1 MSTNLNTA
9 EKSKIR
15 RRLAAV
21 SFLSNISLDGTHR
34 DTPFGCNQNITS
46 HHGSRRPSKR
56 AFANDINETDFNNDK
71 ITKPEKEQDRLSIS
85 SESDCAK
92 ISTSVPKG
100 IISSIINF
108 QPHRERGRTISSSNE
123 TISERRQQLMLKK
136 ALCTC
141 PQQNANFGATSS
153 TESLTRPK
161 CVHINNPMPVF
172 RNGHCMSS
180 EDTRCIITT
189 HQKPLH
195 VFSIIPFRKRT
206 SSSISRSNAKLDV
219 RASGGRRR
227 QASTSRPMSSNGE
240 NQPFDPFNLLGI
252 ERRFDGSQEVSY
264 GYLLVPSRV
273 TGSSGGNALKKH
285 HHDHIDT
292 LVLRNHGIVRY
303 ISHNDD
309 MDDEPYTADM
319 LDDPELSAG
328 RHRTL
333 LTFTSYLTSVIDYVR
348 QADLKKELNDKFR
361 EKYPHIQLTLSKL
374 RSIKRDMRRINKLD
388 GKIDLLTIAQ
398 AYVYFE
404 KLILAGLIN
413 KINRKLCAGA
423 CLLLSAKLNDVK
435 GETLKGL
442 IEKIENIFRINR
454 KELIS
459 SEFAVLVA
467 LEFSLHVPT
476 SEIRPHYERLRYE
489 S

>member
-1 MSTNLNTA
+1 MSSNLNHL

-34 DTPFGCNQNITS
+34 DTIFGTKICN
-46 HHGSRRPSKR
+46 RRPSKR
-56 AFANDINETDFNNDK
+56 TFIETENIEENPKINQEV
-71 ITKPEKEQDRLSIS
+71 DRLSTS
-85 SESDCAK
+85 SESECAK
-92 ISTSVPKG
+92 LSSSAPKG
-100 IISSIINF
+100 VLNSLINF
-108 QPHRERGRTISSSNE
+108 QPYRERGRTISSSNE
-123 TISERRQQLMLKK
+123 TISERRQALILKR

-141 PQQNANFGATSS
+141 PTPSHLATSS
-153 TESLTRPK
+153 NESLSQRSK
-161 CVHINNPMPVF
+161 CVHIHDPSPPL
-172 RNGHCMSS
+172 
-180 EDTRCIITT
+180 RCSTHSTVDARCVITI

-195 VFSIIPFRKRT
+195 VFSIIPFRKRM
-206 SSSISRSNAKLDV
+206 SSSAVKAKEKLE
-219 RASGGRRR
+219 GTRRLR
-227 QASTSRPMSSNGE
+227 QTSTSRPMSSIGDNH

-252 ERRFDGSQEVSY
+252 ERRTDGGQEISY
-264 GYLLVPSRV
+264 GYLLVPSKAL
-273 TGSSGGNALKKH
+273 GGKNASRH
-285 HHDHIDT
+285 HHERHLDT
-292 LVLRNHGIVRY
+292 LTLQNHGMFRFGNY
-303 ISHNDD
+303 DEGEDD
-309 MDDEPYTADM
+309 PSYSADL
-319 LDDPELSAG
+319 LDDPELIGG

-361 EKYPHIQLTLSKL
+361 EKYPHIKLTLSKL
-374 RSIKRDMRRINKLD
+374 RSIKRDMRKINKLD
-388 GKIDLLTIAQ
+388 PKIDLLSVAQ

-476 SEIRPHYERLRYE
+476 SEIRPHYERLRFE
-489 S
+489 T